1 MTMEKSDAFIQEGDW
16 VRLREPAAGCRYGRV
31 LMAIP
36 DIPFK
41 EKGAAAIRLSAACM
55 SSRVVTARSI
65 NQSDTGRR
73 LDRMLSTATTWTR
86 PCASLCRTWPPAR
99 PAFGAELAHFSLKRL
114 ANVS

>member
-41 EKGAAAIRLSAACM
+41 EKGAAAIRLSAGL
-55 SSRVVTARSI
+55 V
-65 NQSDTGRR
+65 
-73 LDRMLSTATTWTR
+73 
-86 PCASLCRTWPPAR
+86 
-99 PAFGAELAHFSLKRL
+99 
-114 ANVS
+114 